1 MANSIAQAYVQIIP
15 SADGIKGRLTS
26 MMGGPAGE
34 AGKASGKSF
43 ASNLVAIAGKVFAA
57 AAIGKTLMATITEG
71 GKLQQSLG
79 GVETLFKGNADR
91 VKDYA
96 AQAFKTTG
104 LSANAYME
112 NVTSFSASLISS
124 LGGDTKKAADLAN
137 IAMVDMSDNANKMGT
152 DMQTIT
158 QTYQSLARGNYA
170 MLDNLK
176 LGYGGTKSE
185 MERLMRDAEKLTGE
199 HYTVGDFAD
208 TVKAIHAVQK
218 SLDITGTTAKEA
230 DTTLTGSFASMKAAA
245 QDLLGNLAIGKNITP
260 QINNLV
266 STTKTFLVGSG
277 LPMIGNIATGLAT
290 AIVQNGPRL
299 LAAGGRMIENL
310 AQGFSTG
317 FPKLAAKVPILI
329 ANLINFLANNGPK
342 ILAWGVRVAGYIGT
356 GIING
361 LPKLI
366 EGLPKVIDAIANF
379 SIKNGPAVQDQ
390 GFKLMV
396 KLGIAFIK
404 ALPAII
410 AALAKLGVAIAIA
423 LGKILLAALQA
434 AGAKIG
440 GAAMKLV
447 QPLINGWNS
456 LKGKTVAAWDAIT
469 SKIGSAINGAKAII
483 NKFRPRLPN
492 INNPVASLVGWV
504 SGAINKARNIINKFR
519 PKLPKLSFPHI
530 NLPHFSVSGGK
541 APYGIG
547 GKGSLPKFHVSW
559 YKKAMDNGMILNNPT
574 IFGAAGGHLLGAG
587 EAGPEA
593 VVGAKSLYRMV
604 QNAAASAGGGGDIT
618 VNVYAQPGQDVNQVA
633 DAVIDKIVALRRKA
647 VMVSG

>member
-1 MANSIAQAYVQIIP
+1 MAGSIAQAYVQVIP
-15 SADGIKGRLTS
+15 SAEGIKGRLTN
-26 MMGGPAGE
+26 MMGGEATAAGQ
-34 AGKASGKSF
+34 ASGKNF
-43 ASNLVAIAGKVFAA
+43 ASKLVAIAGKVITA

-79 GVETLFKGNADR
+79 GVETLFKNNADR
-91 VKDYA
+91 VKNYA
-96 AQAFKTTG
+96 AQSFKTTG
-104 LSANAYME
+104 VSANAYME

-124 LGGDTKKAADLAN
+124 LGGDTRAAADLAN
-137 IAMVDMSDNANKMGT
+137 TAMVDMSDNANKMGT
-152 DMQTIT
+152 DMQMIT

-185 MERLMRDAEKLTGE
+185 MERLMKDAEKLTGE

-218 SLDITGTTAKEA
+218 SLGITGTTAKEA
-230 DTTLTGSFASMKAAA
+230 ATTLTGSFASMKAAA

-266 STTKTFLVGSG
+266 STTKTFLVGNL

-310 AQGFSTG
+310 AQGFSAG

-342 ILAWGVRVAGYIGT
+342 ILAWGVRVIGYLGT

-361 LPKLI
+361 IPKII
-366 EGLPKVIDAIANF
+366 EGLPKIVDAIANF
-379 SIKNGPAVQDQ
+379 LIKNGPAVQEQ
-390 GFKLMV
+390 GIKLMV
-396 KLGIAFIK
+396 KLGAAFIK

-410 AALAKLGVAIAIA
+410 VALAKLGIAIAAA
-423 LGKILLAALQA
+423 LGKILLASLRQ
-434 AGAKIG
+434 AGAKLG
-440 GAAMKLV
+440 SGAMHLV

-456 LKGKTVAAWDAIT
+456 LKGKTAAAWDAIT
-469 SKIGSAINGAKAII
+469 SKIGSAINRARGFIAKFKPKI
-483 NKFRPRLPN
+483 PHV
-492 INNPVASLVGWV
+492 NNPVQSLVGWV
-504 SGAINKARNIINKFR
+504 SGILSRARALFNKFR

-547 GKGSLPKFHVSW
+547 GKGSLPKFHVAW
-559 YKKAMDNGMILNNPT
+559 YAKAMKDGMILNNPT
-574 IFGAAGGHLLGAG
+574 IFGAAGGQLLGAG

-633 DAVIDKIVALRRKA
+633 DAVVDKIVALRRKA